1 MSDIPAAPRLTVT
14 PAARKAISRL
24 RAARGGP
31 VMFVQSGGCCAGSTP
46 MCFPDG
52 ELVIGDIDVLLGDI
66 EGCPFY
72 IDARLDDA
80 WGRDHLVLDVAP
92 GPPEGFSLAAGDNL
106 HFITRSSACATP
118 SARQQSSSD

>member
-1 MSDIPAAPRLTVT
+1 MPDIPAAVRLTVT
-14 PAARKAISRL
+14 QAAREAISRL

-66 EGCPFY
+66 DGCPFY
-72 IDARLDDA
+72 IDARLDNA
-80 WGRDHLVLDVAP
+80 WGRDQLLLDVAT

-106 HFITRSSACATP
+106 HFVTRSTTTEWSTP
-118 SARQQSSSD
+118 